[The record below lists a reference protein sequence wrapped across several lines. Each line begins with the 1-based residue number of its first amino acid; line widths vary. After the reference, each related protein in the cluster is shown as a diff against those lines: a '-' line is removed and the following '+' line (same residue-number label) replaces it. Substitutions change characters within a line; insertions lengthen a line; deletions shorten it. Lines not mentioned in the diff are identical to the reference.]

1 MTAKYIQLT
10 LIPVNR
16 DFFRKQSNDKT
27 SQSMKTNKS
36 IQTDQS
42 VRLLSQLPGLFMSDI
57 LYL

>member
-27 SQSMKTNKS
+27 NQSMKTDQS
-36 IQTDQS
+36 IKTDQS
-42 VRLLSQLPGLFMSDI
+42 VRLLDQLPGLFMPDI
-57 LYL
+57 L